1 MENSDPYFSFKNAHT
16 KCFEKYYMFFLPDK
30 LLVRCNFDT
39 YFLTFTIQVNH
50 VNFSGDIFIKKKKKT
65 PNNKNSTW
73 MTRILFLVAFTT
85 KHDMILKKSG
95 QI

>member
-50 VNFSGDIFIKKKKKT
+50 VNFSGDIFIKKKKKHQT
-65 PNNKNSTW
+65 IKTAPEWQEFSFW
-73 MTRILFLVAFTT
+73 
-85 KHDMILKKSG
+85 
-95 QI
+95 

>member
-1 MENSDPYFSFKNAHT
+1 MLI
-16 KCFEKYYMFFLPDK
+16 FLVIF
-30 LLVRCNFDT
+30 LL
-39 YFLTFTIQVNH
+39 
-50 VNFSGDIFIKKKKKT
+50 KKKKKT